1 MKELSIQIK
10 VYPVSNMRQDV
21 YRFMADEF
29 EYTQVPESSA
39 AGRCF
44 NCNKD
49 ISISLPPT
57 GVMKDFL
64 AGRFCIVEFTDT
76 RHRSFRIGDKKIPAI
91 VSISP
96 NLNSAT
102 LKIECKMLSS
112 PLL

>member
-29 EYTQVPESSA
+29 EFTPVPESSE
-39 AGRCF
+39 AGRC
-44 NCNKD
+44 
-49 ISISLPPT
+49 
-57 GVMKDFL
+57 
-64 AGRFCIVEFTDT
+64 FTDT

>member
-29 EYTQVPESSA
+29 EFTPVPESSE

-49 ISISLPPT
+49 ISISLPPS

-76 RHRSFRIGDKKIPAI
+76 GVSGSGTKKYP
-91 VSISP
+91 P
-96 NLNSAT
+96 
-102 LKIECKMLSS
+102 LSRYR
-112 PLL
+112 PI

>member
-29 EYTQVPESSA
+29 EFTPVPESSE

-49 ISISLPPT
+49 ISISLPP
-57 GVMKDFL
+57 
-64 AGRFCIVEFTDT
+64 
-76 RHRSFRIGDKKIPAI
+76 S
-91 VSISP
+91 
-96 NLNSAT
+96 
-102 LKIECKMLSS
+102 
-112 PLL
+112 

>member
-10 VYPVSNMRQDV
+10 VYPVTGMRQDV

-29 EYTQVPESSA
+29 DFTPVPESSE

-49 ISISLPPT
+49 INISLPPS

-76 RHRSFRIGDKKIPAI
+76 RHRSFRIGDKKNTRHCLDIPQ
-91 VSISP
+91 SEFGDS
-96 NLNSAT
+96 
-102 LKIECKMLSS
+102 
-112 PLL
+112 